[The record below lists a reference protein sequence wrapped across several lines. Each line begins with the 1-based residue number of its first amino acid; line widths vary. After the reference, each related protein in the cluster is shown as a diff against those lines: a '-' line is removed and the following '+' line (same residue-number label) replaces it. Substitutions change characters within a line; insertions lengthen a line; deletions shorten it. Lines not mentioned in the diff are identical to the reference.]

1 VVFEHVKEK
10 EKLFNMI
17 EGIAGDVDLLLI

>member
-1 VVFEHVKEK
+1 MFEHVKEK